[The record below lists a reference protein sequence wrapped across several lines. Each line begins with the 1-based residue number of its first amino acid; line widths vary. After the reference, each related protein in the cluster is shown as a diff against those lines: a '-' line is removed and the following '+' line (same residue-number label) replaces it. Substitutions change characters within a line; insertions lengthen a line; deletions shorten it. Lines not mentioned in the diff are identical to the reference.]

1 MDSFELNKIAGAV
14 LLSLLVVMGLGVVSD
29 LIFETNPPEIPGYEI
44 AVATDHGEGEEPA
57 ESAEPEVVPI
67 GTRLVEASAE
77 SGEKAAKKC
86 AACHSFEQ
94 GGPNKVGPALWGVV
108 GRTPGSHDGFG
119 YSGAMTEF
127 ASSHDAWTYE
137 QLDHFL
143 TNPRGYIDGT
153 TMSFAGIK
161 KPEDRADVIAY
172 LRSLSD
178 NPEPLPTE

>member
-44 AVATDHGEGEEPA
+44 AVATDHEGGEA
-57 ESAEPEVVPI
+57 QASAEPDVVPI

-108 GRTPGSHDGFG
+108 GRAPGSHEGFG
-119 YSGAMTEF
+119 YSGGMSEF
-127 ASSHDAWTYE
+127 ASSHDAWSYE
-137 QLDHFL
+137 ELDHFL

-161 KPEDRADVIAY
+161 KPAERADVIAY
-172 LRSLSD
+172 LRSLSE